1 MQLLNL
7 QQKRLE
13 CKQLEREISNMRKAL
28 DNGSKKV
35 SSELSSAFQKLF
47 SQCNE
52 KEVPSFM
59 KLFWEE
65 QQKYISSS
73 SPTSIRYHP
82 MIIKFCLNLAA
93 KSSSAYKDLKY
104 DSTTGTCILV
114 LPSLRTLCNYKNY
127 IRRTRGFNPEVINEL
142 TKKTVSFSQIERYV
156 TILFDEMKIQE
167 KLVWDKHSGELIGF
181 LDLGDININYAT
193 LENAQKLATRVLVFL
208 VKSVVYPLS
217 YSFATFA
224 SDGINAF

>member
-28 DNGSKKV
+28 DNDSKKV
-35 SSELSSAFQKLF
+35 TSELSSAFQKLF

-93 KSSSAYKDLKY
+93 KSSSAYKDLQY
-104 DSTTGTCILV
+104 DSTTGTGILV
-114 LPSLRTLCNYKNY
+114 LPSLRTLRDYKNY
-127 IRRTRGFNPEVINEL
+127 IRPTRGFNPEVINEL
-142 TKKTVSFSQIERYV
+142 AKNF
-156 TILFDEMKIQE
+156 F
-167 KLVWDKHSGELIGF
+167 
-181 LDLGDININYAT
+181 
-193 LENAQKLATRVLVFL
+193 
-208 VKSVVYPLS
+208 
-217 YSFATFA
+217 TF
-224 SDGINAF
+224 